1 MKKSGKS
8 TPSGTNSMSS
18 NNISSDNAAKEEE
31 EDMKNEDELVNI
43 FEVMSQ
49 ASNHQSI
56 KSISA
61 ISMATNISLRCLS
74 YLPRQAKS
82 L

>member
-1 MKKSGKS
+1 MKG
-8 TPSGTNSMSS
+8 
-18 NNISSDNAAKEEE
+18 D
-31 EDMKNEDELVNI
+31 DELVNI

-61 ISMATNISLRCLS
+61 ISMATSISLRCLK
-74 YLPRQAKS
+74 YQPR
-82 L
+82 

>member
-1 MKKSGKS
+1 
-8 TPSGTNSMSS
+8 MSS
-18 NNISSDNAAKEEE
+18 NNISRDDAQDDE
-31 EDMKNEDELVNI
+31 EDLKNRNDELVNI

-61 ISMATNISLRCLS
+61 IAMATNISQRCLS
-74 YLPRQAKS
+74 YMPR
-82 L
+82 